1 MTPMRPWLPEGID
14 TARLVVVG
22 FHDSGP
28 QHNLGPDIEALA
40 AKGLIQP
47 MVLPTPR
54 EVCFPRVL

>member
-1 MTPMRPWLPEGID
+1 MRPWLPERID
-14 TARLVVVG
+14 TARLVVAG

-28 QHNLGPDIEALA
+28 QSNPCPDIEALA

-54 EVCFPRVL
+54 EVCFLL